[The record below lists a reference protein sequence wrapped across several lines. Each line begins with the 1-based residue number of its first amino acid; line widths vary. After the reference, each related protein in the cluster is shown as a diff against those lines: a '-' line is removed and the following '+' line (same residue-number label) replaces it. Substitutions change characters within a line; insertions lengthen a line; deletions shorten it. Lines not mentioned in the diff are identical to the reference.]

1 MQLETLL
8 AKLMVEFTKNKSF
21 MHEAVAVSLQANSF
35 VFHLMQYFIVSLS
48 LISLSFFLFFFLIIR
63 NESRFHYSKKASAK
77 TMKALVSSSAEL
89 IQTLVDVFTVSD
101 TEISADFK
109 V

>member
-35 VFHLMQYFIVSLS
+35 
-48 LISLSFFLFFFLIIR
+48 
-63 NESRFHYSKKASAK
+63 KASAK